1 MQNGKGDGEMS
12 LYVSSSNI
20 VVIPQKAVSHWKT
33 YGVGAIKGAKVT
45 GKRCE
50 QLMLRFK
57 EKIMT
62 PFQMVS
68 YHESF
73 VVMFDDEQSKEH
85 FELIANILQA
95 DGDKFN
101 YYLLFDDHESE
112 VLKGMKQ
119 FLTVGEFNVPVVR
132 LNQTGEFDFHSNG
145 NSVEI
150 VIDDDVDEE
159 GISSFIQT
167 FRLNEGHYFI
177 GDPGFL
183 KNQEMFQ
190 EQYFTGGDY
199 HLIYQ
204 YNNQWLKKVIIQPS
218 ESVQN
223 SI

>member
-1 MQNGKGDGEMS
+1 MS

-20 VVIPQKAVSHWKT
+20 VVIPQIAISHWKA
-33 YGVGAIKGAKVT
+33 YGVGTIKGAKVT
-45 GKRCE
+45 GKQCE
-50 QLMLRFK
+50 QLMLRFA
-57 EKIMT
+57 EKVMT

-68 YHESF
+68 YQESF
-73 VVMFDDEQSKEH
+73 VVIFDDEQSKEH
-85 FELIANILQA
+85 FELIANMLQA
-95 DGDKFN
+95 DGYKFH

-112 VLKGMKQ
+112 VLKGMEP
-119 FLTVGEFNVPVVR
+119 FLKVGEFNVPVVQ
-132 LNQTGEFDFHSNG
+132 LDQTGEFDFHSNG

-183 KNQEMFQ
+183 KNQEMLQ

-204 YNNQWLKKVIIQPS
+204 YNNQWLKKIIIQPR
-218 ESVQN
+218 VVVKN